1 MKNGKVITITNS
13 PEKVSNKSGLRPNK
27 MYIKKGREFCNR
39 SMKSWWQDNDKEIYS
54 THKEGKPVVGE
65 NFVRILNNKL
75 YLHMPSVS
83 NNM

>member
-1 MKNGKVITITNS
+1 
-13 PEKVSNKSGLRPNK
+13 
-27 MYIKKGREFCNR
+27 
-39 SMKSWWQDNDKEIYS
+39 MKSWWQDNDKQIYS